1 MMHRYAALALTLS
14 SVFLIVMA
22 ILVNS
27 PQLFIMAAA
36 IISTILAA
44 RLQAYYSVRF
54 LRFERF
60 VPPAV
65 KVGELTT
72 VEIIVWSE
80 RRIKRPLVTITDTI
94 PKRLI
99 GEQPVDSLPVA
110 PSYDQPIKTRYTFKP
125 LRRGRYHWERL
136 TAEATDATGLVTQSK
151 QYHADP
157 VDLTVYPAP
166 LPINVDIS
174 PIVGWG
180 ASELDEGKH
189 RGSGMEPH
197 GIREYA
203 SGDPLRYV
211 HWRSTARRGK
221 LMVKE
226 FETGSGVAVNFIL
239 QRTQGTEVSGKET
252 STFEAMCANALF
264 LASDFI
270 RKGATVCFP
279 TQEKRAMMRAH
290 SEVREREVRE
300 ILTDIQP
307 TESQLLSQDVA
318 QARSSVRA
326 GETVAILVAVQ
337 DSLLPAAIAGWTDVQ
352 VTCLVY
358 NPAEYGTVPVQLA
371 AATDPS
377 YIALLEMAGA
387 KVIVVPRMEHLA

>member
-1 MMHRYAALALTLS
+1 A
-14 SVFLIVMA
+14 
-22 ILVNS
+22 
-27 PQLFIMAAA
+27 LFIMAAA
-36 IISTILAA
+36 VIATIFAA
-44 RLQAYYSVRF
+44 RLQAYLAVRA

-65 KVGELTT
+65 KVGEPTT

-80 RRIKRPLVTITDTI
+80 RRIKRPLVTITDAI

-99 GEQPVDSLPVA
+99 GEQLVNSLPVA
-110 PSYDQPIKTRYTFKP
+110 PSYDQPIKTRYIFKP
-125 LRRGRYHWERL
+125 IRRGRYHWERL
-136 TAEATDATGLVTQSK
+136 TAEASDATGLVSQNK

-157 VDLTVYPAP
+157 VDLTVYPSP
-166 LPINVDIS
+166 LAVNVDLS

-203 SGDPLRYV
+203 YGDPMRYV

-226 FETGSGVAVNFIL
+226 FETGSGVSVNFFL

-252 STFEAMCANALF
+252 STFEAMCANALY

-270 RKGATVCFP
+270 KKGATVCFP
-279 TQEKRAMMRAH
+279 TEEARAVQRAH
-290 SEVREREVRE
+290 AEVREREVRE
-300 ILTDIQP
+300 VLTDIQP
-307 TESQLLSQDVA
+307 NVSQLLSQDVS
-318 QARSSVRA
+318 QYRPNIRA
-326 GETVAILVAVQ
+326 GETIAIFVAVQ

-352 VTCLVY
+352 VTILAY
-358 NPAEYGTVPVQLA
+358 NPAEYGEVPTQLA
-371 AATDPS
+371 KATDPQ
-377 YIALLEMAGA
+377 YISALEMAGA
-387 KVIVVPRMEHLA
+387 KVIVIPRMEHLA

>member
-14 SVFLIVMA
+14 SVFLVVMA
-22 ILVNS
+22 ILVAS
-27 PQLFIMAAA
+27 PMLFIMAAA

-44 RLQAYYSVRF
+44 RLQAYLAVRY

-80 RRIKRPLVTITDTI
+80 RRIKRPLVTITDAI
-94 PKRLI
+94 PKRLV
-99 GEQPVDSLPVA
+99 GEQAMESLPVA
-110 PSYDQPIKTRYTFKP
+110 PSYDQPIKTRYMFKP

-157 VDLTVYPAP
+157 IDLTVYPAP
-166 LPINVDIS
+166 LPINVDLS

-180 ASELDEGKH
+180 ASELDDGRHK
-189 RGSGMEPH
+189 GAGMEPH

-203 SGDPLRYV
+203 AGDPMRYV

-226 FETGSGVAVNFIL
+226 FETGSGVAVNFII
-239 QRTQGTEVSGKET
+239 QRTHGTEVSGKET
-252 STFEAMCANALF
+252 STFEAMCANSLY

-279 TQEKRAMMRAH
+279 TEETRATMKAH
-290 SEVREREVRE
+290 PEVREREVRE

-307 TESQLLSQDVA
+307 TVAQLLSQDVA
-318 QARSSVRA
+318 QARSSIRS
-326 GETVAILVAVQ
+326 GETVVILMAIQ

-358 NPAEYGTVPVQLA
+358 TPAEYGPVPVNLA
-371 AATDPS
+371 PASDPA
-377 YIALLEMAGA
+377 YIAALEMAGA
-387 KVIVVPRMEHLA
+387 KAIVVPRMEHLA